1 MRQPDALLLAALRAA
16 PRRYRLPP
24 LPGGIEAASDSN
36 PETALAFAIEGAR
49 RAKHRRTPP
58 PAGLQD
64 LFTRS
69 LAALIGGALAAEGG
83 DPAFQALVLRTRDAE
98 VDEYVRLARQ
108 VPGDRRA
115 VRASTDAFAH
125 PGKLRALPAGPLRDA
140 LSRVHDLAAGG
151 EWAPLA
157 GELRQLAAG
166 AGVGEQ
172 VLAASAAL
180 LAGPALQR
188 LHRLDALLPREAVQR
203 YLALCGQR
211 GPAAGSDAA
220 AARGRASARTGEA
233 GEQATVQAFRAI
245 AHLLGATG
253 TEGGALHVVRG
264 LRTPRGFPGE
274 AGKAKEEWD
283 AAIVRGEGGGRPA
296 DIVLLAEVKA
306 SPAAATP
313 DFSRLHRGLQRLAH
327 ASGERSYA
335 FASADGDVHVGG
347 ESLRRLQPRGRAL
360 PAHVIYCCSSPPG
373 AQPQLLSAT
382 SKAVLLAEPASLAF
396 ADQLADGTSPP
407 DALLAPVW
415 DALATAPRL
424 RSALH
429 QDETSRA
436 VREAMLHPDD
446 LLAAVAAQVE
456 SGSRA
461 AATSAPETGIWAAPR
476 R

>member
-1 MRQPDALLLAALRAA
+1 MRETDALLLAALRAA

-24 LPGGIEAASDSN
+24 LPDGIEAASASN
-36 PETALAFAIEGAR
+36 PETALAYAIEGAR
-49 RAKHRRTPP
+49 RARHDRSPP

-69 LAALIGGALAAEGG
+69 LAALIRACLAPKGG

-98 VDEYVRLARQ
+98 VHEYVRLARQ
-108 VPGDRRA
+108 APAERRA
-115 VRASTDAFAH
+115 VRAATDAFAH
-125 PGKLRALPAGPLRDA
+125 PGKLRAMAAGRLREA
-140 LSRVHDLAAGG
+140 LSRVHELAAAS

-157 GELRQLAAG
+157 GELRELAAQPG
-166 AGVGEQ
+166 AGEQ
-172 VLAASAAL
+172 VLAAAAAL
-180 LAGPALQR
+180 LDDPSLAQLQR
-188 LHRLDALLPREAVQR
+188 LDSLRQHEAVQR

-220 AARGRASARTGEA
+220 AAQGRASARTGEA

-245 AHLLGATG
+245 AKLLERSGAEAG
-253 TEGGALHVVRG
+253 SIHVVRG

-274 AGKAKEEWD
+274 ADKAKEEWD
-283 AAIVRGEGGGRPA
+283 AAIVRSDGAGGAA
-296 DIVLLAEVKA
+296 DILLLAEVKA

-327 ASGERSYA
+327 ASAGRSYA
-335 FASADGDVHVGG
+335 FASADGDVHVSG
-347 ESLRRLQPRGRAL
+347 ESLRRLQPQGRVL
-360 PAHVIYCCSSPPG
+360 PAHVIYCCSAP
-373 AQPQLLSAT
+373 AEVQPQLLSAA

-396 ADQLADGTSPP
+396 SGQLAGGDSPP
-407 DALLAPVW
+407 HAMLAPVW
-415 DALATAPRL
+415 EALTTSPGL

-446 LLAAVAAQVE
+446 LLEAVAAHVADDGPE
-456 SGSRA
+456 PLRARA
-461 AATSAPETGIWAAPR
+461 AGPAASP
-476 R
+476 

>member
-1 MRQPDALLLAALRAA
+1 MRPPDALLLAALRAA

-24 LPGGIEAASDSN
+24 LPDGIEAASASN

-49 RAKHRRTPP
+49 QARQHRSSP

-69 LAALIGGALAAEGG
+69 LAALIRDSLAAEGG
-83 DPAFQALVLRTRDAE
+83 DPAFQALALRARDAE

-108 VPGDRRA
+108 APGDRRA
-115 VRASTDAFAH
+115 ARAATDAFAH
-125 PGKLRALPAGPLRDA
+125 PGKLRAMAAGPLRDA
-140 LSRVHDLAAGG
+140 LSRVHELAAAS
-151 EWAPLA
+151 EWVALA
-157 GELRQLAAG
+157 GELRQLQAQPG
-166 AGVGEQ
+166 AGEQ
-172 VLAASAAL
+172 VLAAAGAL
-180 LAGPALQR
+180 LDDPGLAR
-188 LHRLDALLPREAVQR
+188 LHSLDSLLQREAVQR

-220 AARGRASARTGEA
+220 AAQGRASARTGEA

-245 AHLLGATG
+245 AELLERSAG
-253 TEGGALHVVRG
+253 EMRALHVVRG

-283 AAIVRGEGGGRPA
+283 AAIVRGDGPGGAA
-296 DIVLLAEVKA
+296 DILLLAEVKA

-327 ASGERSYA
+327 ASADRSYA
-335 FASADGDVHVGG
+335 FPSADRDVHVSG
-347 ESLRRLQPRGRAL
+347 ESLRRLQPDGRAL
-360 PAHVIYCCSSPPG
+360 PAHVIYCCSAP
-373 AQPQLLSAT
+373 AEMQPQLLSAA

-396 ADQLADGTSPP
+396 AGQLASGDSPP
-407 DALLAPVW
+407 HAMLAPVW
-415 DALATAPRL
+415 EALTTSPGL

-446 LLAAVAAQVE
+446 LLAAVAAQVAD
-456 SGSRA
+456 GGPA
-461 AATSAPETGIWAAPR
+461 
-476 R
+476 

>member
-1 MRQPDALLLAALRAA
+1 MRPPDALLLAALRAA

-24 LPGGIEAASDSN
+24 LPDGVEAASAAD
-36 PETALAFAIEGAR
+36 PETALAFAIENAR
-49 RAKHRRTPP
+49 RTKQRRTPP

-69 LAALIGGALAAEGG
+69 LAALIRACLSANGG

-108 VPGDRRA
+108 APADRRIL
-115 VRASTDAFAH
+115 RAATDAFAH
-125 PGKLRALPAGPLRDA
+125 PGKLRAMAAGPLREA
-140 LSRVHDLAAGG
+140 LSRVHELAAAS

-157 GELRQLAAG
+157 GELRALVAQSG
-166 AGVGEQ
+166 AGEQ
-172 VLAASAAL
+172 VLAAAGAL
-180 LAGPALQR
+180 LDDPALARLQR
-188 LHRLDALLPREAVQR
+188 LESLLQRQAVQR

-220 AARGRASARTGEA
+220 AAQGRASARTGEA

-245 AHLLGATG
+245 AGLL
-253 TEGGALHVVRG
+253 ERSGGEAGSIHVVRG

-283 AAIVRGEGGGRPA
+283 AAIVCSEGAGGAA
-296 DIVLLAEVKA
+296 DILLLAEVKA

-327 ASGERSYA
+327 ASAGRSYA
-335 FASADGDVHVGG
+335 FASADGDVHVSGG
-347 ESLRRLQPRGRAL
+347 SLRRLQPDGRAL
-360 PAHVIYCCSSPPG
+360 PAHVIYCCSAPPEV
-373 AQPQLLSAT
+373 QPQLLSAA

-396 ADQLADGTSPP
+396 ADLLARGASPP
-407 DALLAPVW
+407 DAMLAPVW
-415 DALATAPRL
+415 EALTASPGL

-436 VREAMLHPDD
+436 VRQAMLHPDD
-446 LLAAVAAQVE
+446 LLEAVAALVA
-456 SGSRA
+456 GA
-461 AATSAPETGIWAAPR
+461 GPA
-476 R
+476 